1 MLYEIKHKNYTNYY
15 LKIST
20 KCKLKKNT
28 SLKNNTMLLEDE
40 IRIEF
45 KNNFRI
51 RSSVIAELKFYVK
64 SL

>member
-1 MLYEIKHKNYTNYY
+1 
-15 LKIST
+15 
-20 KCKLKKNT
+20 
-28 SLKNNTMLLEDE
+28 MLLEDE